1 MTMSN
6 FLFFAHQKPAN
17 ELFEANIWGL
27 CSEVLKD
34 NNRMRPRRKT
44 ALCCACCA
52 GCCCCCLGGCLC
64 CRLLLAGGPTH
75 SVPRQL
81 QAQLLCAGGPAMLL
95 QLRLCLRPDQL
106 RQRIYLR
113 V

>member
-1 MTMSN
+1 MLLPDVLLLPLLRLRLLLLLLLGARSSTSFSLQAAGASILLLPLCPCCMPS
-6 FLFFAHQKPAN
+6 FL
-17 ELFEANIWGL
+17 
-27 CSEVLKD
+27 
-34 NNRMRPRRKT
+34 T
-44 ALCCACCA
+44 A
-52 GCCCCCLGGCLC
+52 
-64 CRLLLAGGPTH
+64 LLLAGGPTH